1 MSKII
6 RISTTDDKVV
16 LINTSSIITVEEG
29 DKGLGSIITYKE
41 GEEIKKVKTQ
51 ENPKEINGLTNE

>member
-6 RISTTDDKVV
+6 KVSTNDDKVL
-16 LINTSSIITVEEG
+16 LINTSSIIIVEEG

-51 ENPKEINGLTNE
+51 ENPKEIDGLVND